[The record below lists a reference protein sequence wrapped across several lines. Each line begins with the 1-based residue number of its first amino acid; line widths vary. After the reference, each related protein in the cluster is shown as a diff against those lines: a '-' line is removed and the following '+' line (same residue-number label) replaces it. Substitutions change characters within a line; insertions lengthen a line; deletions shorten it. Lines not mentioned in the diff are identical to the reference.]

1 MTKLY
6 MTELFKYRINL
17 QPPKI
22 DTANIQWYVHKNH
35 YGNTWWY
42 TSHSAKFEISNC
54 TDAELY
60 SVRNQNFA
68 DFENK
73 KKEDFRYS
81 EYEKKYGKKYPYTTN
96 NYWLGVAAQTEIEK
110 RTAVHPMLAEATSEE
125 VEELFKRTAQ
135 QLVTKKLTGE
145 SESFKRQ
152 MILKD
157 IELWRRT
164 CQSASSQ

>member
-17 QPPKI
+17 QQPKI
-22 DTANIQWYVHKNH
+22 DTANIQWYVHINH
-35 YGNTWWY
+35 YGATWRH

-73 KKEDFRYS
+73 KIKDFRYS
-81 EYEKKYGKKYPYTTN
+81 EYEKKHGKKYQYARS
-96 NYWLGVAAQTEIEK
+96 YWLGVKAQTEIEK
-110 RTAVHPMLAEATSEE
+110 RGAVHPMFLEATPEE
-125 VEELFKRTAQ
+125 VEELFKRTTQ
-135 QLVTKKLTGE
+135 QLVTKKLTGK
-145 SESFKRQ
+145 SESFKHQ
-152 MILKD
+152 MVLKD
-157 IELWRRT
+157 IELWRKK
-164 CQSASSQ
+164 CQSA

>member
-1 MTKLY
+1 MAKLY

-35 YGNTWWY
+35 YGDTWWC

-60 SVRNQNFA
+60 SIRNQNFA

-73 KKEDFRYS
+73 KKKTFDTLSTR
-81 EYEKKYGKKYPYTTN
+81 KNMAKNIHT
-96 NYWLGVAAQTEIEK
+96 L
-110 RTAVHPMLAEATSEE
+110 E
-125 VEELFKRTAQ
+125 VI
-135 QLVTKKLTGE
+135 G
-145 SESFKRQ
+145 
-152 MILKD
+152 
-157 IELWRRT
+157 
-164 CQSASSQ
+164 

>member
-1 MTKLY
+1 MAKLY
-6 MTELFKYRINL
+6 MTELFKYRTDL
-17 QPPKI
+17 KPPKI

-35 YGNTWWY
+35 YGDTWWC

-60 SVRNQNFA
+60 SIRNQNFA

-81 EYEKKYGKKYPYTTN
+81 EYEKKYGKKHPYATN
-96 NYWLGVAAQTEIEK
+96 SYWLGVKAQTEIEK
-110 RTAVHPMLAEATSEE
+110 RTAVHPMLMEATSEE
-125 VEELFKRTAQ
+125 VEELFRRTTQ

-157 IELWRRT
+157 IELWRKK
-164 CQSASSQ
+164 CQSA

>member
-1 MTKLY
+1 MAKLY
-6 MTELFKYRINL
+6 MTELFKYRTDL
-17 QPPKI
+17 KPPKI
-22 DTANIQWYVHKNH
+22 DAANIQWYVHKNH
-35 YGNTWWY
+35 YGTPWWR

-60 SVRNQNFA
+60 SIRNQNFA

-73 KKEDFRYS
+73 KIEETRLS
-81 EYEKKYGKKYPYTTN
+81 EYKKRHGTKYSYAGS
-96 NYWLGVAAQTEIEK
+96 YWLGVEAQTEIKK
-110 RTAVHPMLAEATSEE
+110 RGAVHPMFLEATPEE
-125 VEELFKRTAQ
+125 VEELFKRTTQ

-157 IELWRRT
+157 IELWRKK
-164 CQSASSQ
+164 CQSA